1 VAAACY
7 VPPTRPL
14 GNVRFSIEGHATSTE
29 AQTALASAVS
39 ASVFKLLGIPLV
51 RGRLIEER
59 DLQNAPTVA
68 VISAT
73 LSRRYWPNENP
84 IGQNTRQPFAEQG
97 DRRASGHDPNRH
109 GTV

>member
-1 VAAACY
+1 
-7 VPPTRPL
+7 
-14 GNVRFSIEGHATSTE
+14 VRFSIEGHATSTE

-109 GTV
+109 GTVCVSA

>member
-1 VAAACY
+1 MLTNCGIRHAQVAAASY

-14 GNVRFSIEGHATSTE
+14 GNVRFAIEGHATSTE

-59 DLQNAPTVA
+59 DLQNVP
-68 VISAT
+68 
-73 LSRRYWPNENP
+73 RWP
-84 IGQNTRQPFAEQG
+84 
-97 DRRASGHDPNRH
+97 
-109 GTV
+109 